1 VCPRHQFVGTA
12 TSVNNGACV
21 PIKTVKT
28 LIPRWFGANDPDN
41 HVIGAITGSNKG
53 RATTSQ
59 GRTPAINN
67 SRWIGRTKPESSQ
80 QTTVGVEDDQ
90 GALRSRI
97 GDRRIYDPVVGNVSS
112 CYRRGDTPQVI
123 AIKHIGIA
131 TFAHRHYKMRRRR
144 SWHVYE

>member
-1 VCPRHQFVGTA
+1 VCTCHQFVGTA
-12 TSVNNGACV
+12 TCVNNGACV

-28 LIPRWFGANDPDN
+28 LVPCRFGANDPDN

-53 RATTSQ
+53 RAATSH
-59 GRTPAINN
+59 GRTPVTDN
-67 SRWIGRTKPESSQ
+67 SRRIGRTKPESSQ

-112 CYRRGDTPQVI
+112 CYRRGDTSQVI

-131 TFAHRHYKMRRRR
+131 TFAHRHYKMRRRC
-144 SWHVYE
+144 SWHIYE